1 MGNSTSPGDGIFHWE
16 ANEPYHKSFWIPQ
29 REQGISSEMHKPV
42 YAVSQEKAE
51 RESYLLP
58 NTLFPAGKWLH
69 MEGTTCRSHLALVQ
83 WEEKKNVYQMLT
95 KTGHCILCQPTWNS
109 HFIYFDQNASFVLK
123 VYSTSNSSE
132 KLTSGNAYCQ
142 FIPQVSFHQPLAVC
156 FIRKESIT
164 YKFM

>member
-83 WEEKKNVYQMLT
+83 WEEKKKMFTKCWPRQGTVFCASLPEIAILYILIKMLPLSSKST
-95 KTGHCILCQPTWNS
+95 PHLTH
-109 HFIYFDQNASFVLK
+109 LK
-123 VYSTSNSSE
+123 NW
-132 KLTSGNAYCQ
+132 L
-142 FIPQVSFHQPLAVC
+142 QVMHIVNSFHKLASISPLLFA
-156 FIRKESIT
+156 S
-164 YKFM
+164 